1 MQTESEIKVALL
13 DNQKDLAR
21 RTILYECAGDYV
33 RGWVAALE
41 WVLSKTPPNKTTKPD
56 SAEP

>member
-13 DNQKDLAR
+13 DNQKDLDR

-33 RGWVAALE
+33 RGWVDALE
-41 WVLSKTPPNKTTKPD
+41 WVLSKTPPNKATKPD
-56 SAEP
+56 S